1 MNSDHGNISD
11 RASQAGHLGA
21 YSGRAEDY
29 ARYRPAYAEEAVAA
43 LIALSGISSDWI
55 VADVGS
61 GTGILSEQL
70 IQHCGKLIAIEP
82 NDDMREQA
90 ESSLLSHPRL
100 ASANGTAE
108 NTGLP
113 DKSID
118 LITAGQ
124 ALHWF
129 EPSLARVEFARIL
142 RPPMRIAAVWNQFEG
157 PERPDLQPYFEDCS
171 ITAKSYSACS
181 REPWES
187 FIGGARSASFAPLP
201 ESPEYAE
208 FEASHREVF
217 ESRASDGLI
226 EVRYTT
232 ELVVGR
238 LRA

>member
-1 MNSDHGNISD
+1 MSSDEGNISD

-29 ARYRPAYAEEAVAA
+29 ARYRLAYAEEAVAA
-43 LIALSGISSDWI
+43 LIALSGLSSDWI

-61 GTGILSEQL
+61 GTGTLSRQL
-70 IQHCGKLIAIEP
+70 VQHCGKLIAIEP
-82 NDDMREQA
+82 NEDMRKQA
-90 ESSLLSHPRL
+90 EISLSGCPQFE
-100 ASANGTAE
+100 SVDGTAE
-108 NTGLP
+108 RTGLP
-113 DKSID
+113 DKSVD

-129 EPSLARVEFARIL
+129 APSLTRAEFARIL
-142 RPPMRIAAVWNQFEG
+142 RPPMRIAAVWNRFEG
-157 PERPDLQPYFEDCS
+157 SERPALQPYFEDGS
-171 ITAKSYSACS
+171 ITARSFPACA

-187 FIGGARSASFAPLP
+187 FIGGARSDSRAPLP
-201 ESPEYAE
+201 GSSEYAAY
-208 FEASHREVF
+208 EASQRETF
-217 ESRASDGLI
+217 DARAIDGLI